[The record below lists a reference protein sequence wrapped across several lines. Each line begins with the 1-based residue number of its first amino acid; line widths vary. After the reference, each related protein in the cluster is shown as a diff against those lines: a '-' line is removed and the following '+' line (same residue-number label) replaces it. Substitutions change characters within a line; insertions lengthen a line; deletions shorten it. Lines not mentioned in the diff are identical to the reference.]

1 MKTKISRLILALVCL
16 MTAST
21 ALAEGIDLKE
31 LRYMFENH
39 LETNDGTTE
48 YLFHLEY
55 PMVVTVN
62 HAGSQADSTVLR
74 LWEKTE
80 DGTEYAFTLNL
91 TDAQAFLCLSLPA
104 GHYKLTSSGKGE
116 RIHTSCL
123 PELKT
128 NIYA

>member
-16 MTAST
+16 MAAST

-31 LRYMFENH
+31 LRYVFENH

-62 HAGSQADSTVLR
+62 HAGSQADSTALR

-80 DGTEYAFTLNL
+80 DGTEYALAAEAHDNSR
-91 TDAQAFLCLSLPA
+91 AFRTAYLWNR
-104 GHYKLTSSGKGE
+104 TSAVNKVGW
-116 RIHTSCL
+116 IH
-123 PELKT
+123 
-128 NIYA
+128 